1 MLTPEE
7 RKAQREWKE
16 SQLTEEER
24 LLRKAKRR
32 AYYNRRAK
40 LLKERK
46 IINGWNK

>member
-7 RKAQREWKE
+7 KKAQREWQE
-16 SQLTEEER
+16 SQLTEEQR

-32 AYYNRRAK
+32 EYQKRRAK
-40 LLKERK
+40 LLRERK